1 VKKWDLTVPMSV
13 LCLKLPSAKTIEWI
27 EDIMCK
33 VKKTIDLSAMWVDA
47 PELMIQDEGDKLAK

>member
-1 VKKWDLTVPMSV
+1 MSV